1 MRFDDSETD
10 HDFCFQFKQK
20 IQYFKDQQ
28 VKAEAL
34 KRELEIEEEKALE
47 YQEEMPQVK
56 MRTIVK
62 LLAKS
67 LHYNHRDHPPL
78 TFKSLRGDLYSSV
91 IHHWNR
97 QLKPY

>member
-1 MRFDDSETD
+1 MIFFLLDSVNV
-10 HDFCFQFKQK
+10 K
-20 IQYFKDQQ
+20 IHHYVLLAFHKYFASTGMIFFMK
-28 VKAEAL
+28 
-34 KRELEIEEEKALE
+34 
-47 YQEEMPQVK
+47 
-56 MRTIVK
+56 IVK